1 MPKANARPAPTRQP
15 RREAEP
21 ARRQPIQS
29 RSKATVARLL
39 DALGLHL
46 TRFGFRALNTNAI
59 AAEAG
64 VSVGTIYNYFPDVV
78 AMLEAYAAR
87 SLSGWLELWASE
99 PAFEPRSD
107 WRNSLRRSFRKTV
120 ERARTDY
127 AYVLIVNAYGTI
139 PEFEDTIL
147 RIRERQIQASTVI
160 HQRISHELSP
170 RQAEIMATV
179 MLDVGWAAVMH
190 IARDE
195 ENHDLELEYEKLL
208 IAYMAQYLDA
218 PGG

>member
-1 MPKANARPAPTRQP
+1 MPKAHARPAPTLQP
-15 RREAEP
+15 RRDAES
-21 ARRQPIQS
+21 ARRLPIQS

-46 TRFGFRALNTNAI
+46 TKFGFRALNTNAI

-87 SLSGWLELWASE
+87 SLSSWLELWASE

-107 WRNSLRRSFRKTV
+107 WRNSFRRSFRDTV
-120 ERARTDY
+120 ERARSDY

-139 PEFEDTIL
+139 PEFEETIL
-147 RIRERQIQASTVI
+147 HIRERQIEASVAI
-160 HQRISHELSP
+160 YERIDSKLGR
-170 RQAEIMATV
+170 RQAELMATV
-179 MLDVGWAAVMH
+179 MLDVGWAAVLH
-190 IARDE
+190 IARAEGDP
-195 ENHDLELEYEKLL
+195 DLELEYEKML
-208 IAYMAQYLDA
+208 IAYMAQYLDT
-218 PGG
+218 PDV

>member
-1 MPKANARPAPTRQP
+1 MLQP
-15 RREAEP
+15 RRDPEP
-21 ARRQPIQS
+21 ARRQPVQS
-29 RSKATVARLL
+29 RSKATVGRLL

-46 TRFGFRALNTNAI
+46 TKFGFRALNTNAI

-87 SLSGWLELWASE
+87 SFSAWLELWTSE

-107 WRNSLRRSFRKTV
+107 WRNSLRRSFRDTV
-120 ERARTDY
+120 RLARSDY

-139 PEFEDTIL
+139 PEFQDTIL
-147 RIRERQIQASTVI
+147 RIRERQIQATLSI
-160 HQRISHELSP
+160 HQRISDKLSR

-179 MLDVGWAAVMH
+179 MLDMGWAAVLH
-190 IARDE
+190 IARGEADQ
-195 ENHDLELEYEKLL
+195 DLELEYEKML
-208 IAYMAQYLDA
+208 ISYMAQYLDA
-218 PGG
+218 PDL